1 MQRACRLQRGKAV
14 GNLKQKFAEVA
25 TRAKEQS
32 LHLIYTTPIEIAI
45 GAVFV
50 GALAGGGNYWVQSG
64 DEGKIPIAFSEVG
77 KTIRGLEREGQPV
90 PPLTKF
96 YATTSDYTM
105 QVFEA
110 NNTAFE
116 RGGSNSTFGAEL
128 DYRMDRALRVHKQ
141 IPEYAKEIPGAAA
154 AALDS
159 VDKLVKAAQ
168 ELPPVIA
175 AFEATWDEHHRDVT
189 KTRRWTEKECDSENK
204 NCRDVEKS
212 EEVYDYTVHTYTYH
226 ADQAAVAA
234 KLLGA
239 FLERH
244 PDLQVNERLILST
257 KTDPENEYAIEK
269 SMKELFKGK
278 IPTQAQAL
286 EMANKWATGSNL
298 YTLQPSINANH
309 GGMRSIAPQWQAAM
323 RTARSQ
329 QYNTNSHS
337 DSGPA
342 EFRTANNARDYASA
356 THTDASRVV
365 NGIRMAGNSAKTLE
379 AQVKEYVGITQD
391 YKPGNAN
398 KKRGEVM
405 QTARAIYQN
414 NFAGGLD
421 VQPFKWLEVM
431 IYAGLGL
438 LGGGLAGA
446 GADKLINIK
455 RRESY
460 RMGNLLPQ
468 RDWNSNLSGSFGNR
482 STPFPNATDDIPAAS
497 RSKKPG
503 NGIQL

>member
-1 MQRACRLQRGKAV
+1 MGQ
-14 GNLKQKFAEVA
+14 LKQKFADA
-25 TRAKEQS
+25 ALRAKEKS

-50 GALAGGGNYWVQSG
+50 GALTGGGSYWVQSG

-77 KTIRGLEREGQPV
+77 KTIRALESEGKPV
-90 PPLTKF
+90 PALTKF

-116 RGGSNSTFGAEL
+116 TGGSNKTFGAEL
-128 DYRMDRALRVHKQ
+128 DYRMDRALRIHKQ
-141 IPEYAKEIPGAAA
+141 IPEYAAEIPGAAA

-175 AFEATWDEHHRDVT
+175 SFEAAWEEDHRDVT
-189 KTRRWTEKECDSENK
+189 KTRRWTEKECDADNK

-226 ADQAAVAA
+226 PQQAAQAA
-234 KLLGA
+234 QLLGA

-244 PDLQVNERLILST
+244 PDLQVNERLILAT

-269 SMKELFKGK
+269 SMKKLFEGK

-298 YTLQPSINANH
+298 YTLQPTINANH
-309 GGMRSIAPQWQAAM
+309 GGMRSIAPQWQAAL
-323 RTARSQ
+323 RTAKST
-329 QYNTNSHS
+329 QYNTSSHS
-337 DSGPA
+337 DPGPA
-342 EFRTANNARDYASA
+342 EFQTANNARDYASH
-356 THTDASRVV
+356 THDAASRVV
-365 NGIRMAGNSAKTLE
+365 NGIRMAGYSAKTLE
-379 AQVKEYVGITQD
+379 TQVRDYVGITQD
-391 YKPGNAN
+391 YKPGNAD
-398 KKRGEVM
+398 KKRDEVM

-431 IYAGLGL
+431 IYAGIGL

-468 RDWNSNLSGSFGNR
+468 RNWNSNLSGSFGSRTNL
-482 STPFPNATDDIPAAS
+482 FPNATDDTPATV

-503 NGIQL
+503 NGIRL